1 MLTLFVAESIDFLL
15 FPLQFLNELPILAL
29 QRLYLVVGLLLQ
41 PPVNLAVLP
50 ALVLKAIELL
60 LELEHR
66 ELVLLLKALVLVTGH
81 L

>member
-1 MLTLFVAESIDFLL
+1 
-15 FPLQFLNELPILAL
+15 
-29 QRLYLVVGLLLQ
+29 VVGLLLQ